1 MFLMKSRTVICL
13 ANGCEEIEALTV
25 ADILRRAGEDVA
37 LVSINETTDV
47 VSSHKVHIVA
57 DTIFADMDF
66 SETEMLVLPGGM
78 PGSNNLQAYKP
89 LEEMILKFN
98 EEGKFIAAICAAP
111 KVFGALGL
119 LKGKNACCHPGFEGE
134 LIGANVIMDKPAVK
148 DGNIITG
155 RSMGC
160 AIPFGLTILG
170 ALNGADAAN
179 EMAKKLVYMPV
190 ETITE

>member
-1 MFLMKSRTVICL
+1 MMKSRTVICL

-25 ADILRRAGEDVA
+25 ADILRRAGEEVA
-37 LVSINETTDV
+37 LVSVNETTDV
-47 VSSHKVHIVA
+47 VSSHNVHIVA
-57 DTIFADMDF
+57 DAVFADIDF
-66 SETEMLVLPGGM
+66 SGTEMLILPGGM

-89 LEEMILKFN
+89 LEEQILKFY
-98 EEGKFIAAICAAP
+98 EEGKYIAAICAAP

-119 LKGKNACCHPGFEGE
+119 LEGKNACCHPGFEGE
-134 LIGANVIMDKPAVK
+134 LKGANVIMNKPAVK
-148 DGNIITG
+148 DGNVITG

-179 EMAKKLVYMPV
+179 AMAQKLVYMPV